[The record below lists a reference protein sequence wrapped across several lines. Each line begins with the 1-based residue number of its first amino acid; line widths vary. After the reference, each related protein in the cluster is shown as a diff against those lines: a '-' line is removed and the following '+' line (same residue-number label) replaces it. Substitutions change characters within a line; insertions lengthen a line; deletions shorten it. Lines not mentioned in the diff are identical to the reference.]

1 MDKKRQLYVNGKL
14 EDVSEEVY
22 RAYRREEWREA
33 QRGVPLE
40 KVPQRG
46 WHSLPQGL
54 QDLFALSCRRRV
66 DGRNV
71 VVGFVCD
78 RGRLAR

>member
-33 QRGVPLE
+33 RSEYPLE

-54 QDLFALSCRRRV
+54 QDLVRSILQAK
-66 DGRNV
+66 G
-71 VVGFVCD
+71 
-78 RGRLAR
+78 

>member
-33 QRGVPLE
+33 QREYRSKKCRNADGTVCR
-40 KVPQRG
+40 KDCKT
-46 WHSLPQGL
+46 W
-54 QDLFALSCRRRV
+54 FALSCRRRV